1 MVMVQ
6 LHLKIPTGCCQE
18 NVGKSLKENLEDA
31 FRLAPWFHVVL
42 EGFRTDS
49 WNLSARIDLGAPIM
63 QLSLRDKFRRPVL
76 QTFRDHLSATEY
88 ESFSKDFNS
97 RHAQRLVCPTLARAR
112 LSHSWAR
119 GSSDPLGHEAV
130 SAPGYCGSGRLS
142 KAMLCQPL
150 LCASQLASVISP
162 RRACCAISRRRL
174 GPRRSHG

>member
-18 NVGKSLKENLEDA
+18 NVEKSLKENLEDA

-88 ESFSKDFNS
+88 ESFSKDFN
-97 RHAQRLVCPTLARAR
+97 RKGNR
-112 LSHSWAR
+112 LSMKITEDHTQF
-119 GSSDPLGHEAV
+119 SSDD
-130 SAPGYCGSGRLS
+130 
-142 KAMLCQPL
+142 
-150 LCASQLASVISP
+150 P
-162 RRACCAISRRRL
+162 RHIWSISRDPDGL
-174 GPRRSHG
+174 DPEGS